1 MITVLY
7 VDDMSPYV
15 ILRQYSNRGWLFG
28 SNDPSVKD
36 QHYNMASAER
46 ALATLRRRS
55 TRYGWGY
62 RYKIVRITLED
73 M

>member
-7 VDDMSPYV
+7 VDDMPPFT
-15 ILRQYSNRGWLFG
+15 ILRQYNDRGWLFG
-28 SNDPSVKD
+28 SNDPSVES
-36 QHYNMASAER
+36 QFHNMASAER